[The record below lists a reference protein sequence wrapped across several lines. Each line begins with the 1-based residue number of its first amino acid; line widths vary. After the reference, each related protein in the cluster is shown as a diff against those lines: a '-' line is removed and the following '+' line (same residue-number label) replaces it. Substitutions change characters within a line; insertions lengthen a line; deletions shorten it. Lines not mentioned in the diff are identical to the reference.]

1 MNQVLSHQ
9 AILRAAEA
17 SYGDRI
23 ALTSAAAG
31 DITYRELA
39 AKVRRLADAVTR
51 AGLAPG
57 DVVTWYSHNRCEYL
71 ITYYATALVGLRF
84 CPLNYWLRERE
95 LGLILGLVKPR
106 LAFVEEGLRDKFTVA
121 ARPSFAGR
129 LVELPEK
136 SERSSGSTMDWQ
148 ALAELG
154 SPEAPWPDSDS
165 SAVHEIIF
173 TSGTTGHPKGVMRS
187 ASKRIF
193 DSLIGATM
201 FQLHRDDHLMSM
213 GPQFHIGG
221 AAVPGPV
228 LLQGGRVTVLRRFE
242 PEAVAAALRGGVT
255 YLQGVPAHFNLL
267 FDSGVLNHLDVSS
280 VRGVY
285 LGGSLV
291 TYALDQEVARRFP
304 AATIAHG
311 YGSTESGPYSIGL
324 RGPDVLSRPGTIG
337 LPAPGVEAR
346 VASLQ
351 GGEAAP
357 GEVGELLVRAPNV
370 MDGYFGNDELT
381 RQVIDSDGWY
391 HTGDMVRR
399 DADGYF
405 YVADRKKDMIIS
417 GGENVYSREVEDVI
431 SQHESVSEVAVIGTP
446 DPVYEECVTAV
457 VRLRDGQHVS
467 AQELREFTRTRL
479 AGYKVPRRVEFVADL
494 PRNGVS
500 KVDKPAL
507 RATYGSVFAERQE
520 SE

>member
-1 MNQVLSHQ
+1 MLSHQ
-9 AILRAAEA
+9 AILRAAAA

-23 ALTSAAAG
+23 AITSAAAG
-31 DITYRELA
+31 DITHREFA
-39 AKVRRLADAVTR
+39 ALVRRLADALAQT
-51 AGLAPG
+51 GLTPG
-57 DVVTWYSHNRCEYL
+57 DVVTWYSYNRYEYL
-71 ITYYATALVGLRF
+71 VTYYATALAGLRF

-95 LGLILGLVKPR
+95 LGLILGLVKPK
-106 LAFVEEGLRDKFTVA
+106 LAVVEEGLRDRFKLA
-121 ARPSFAGR
+121 AGQAFAGQ
-129 LVELPEK
+129 LIELPET
-136 SERSSGSTMDWQ
+136 SDRSSGPVADWQ
-148 ALAELG
+148 TFAELG
-154 SPEAPWPDSDS
+154 RPDAPWPDSDS
-165 SAVHEIIF
+165 DSAAVHEIIF
-173 TSGTTGHPKGVMRS
+173 TSGTTGQPKGVMRS
-187 ASKRIF
+187 ARKRIF
-193 DSLIGATM
+193 DSLIGATV

-267 FDSGVLNHLDVSS
+267 FESGVLDRLDVSG

-291 TYALDQEVARRFP
+291 TFALDQEVARRFP

-324 RGPDVLSRPGTIG
+324 RGPDVLTRPGTIG
-337 LPAPGVEAR
+337 LPAPGVEAK
-346 VASLQ
+346 VIDPG

-357 GEVGELLVRAPNV
+357 GDVGELLVRAPNV

-381 RQVIDSDGWY
+381 RQVIDADGWY
-391 HTGDMVRR
+391 HTGDLVRR
-399 DADGYF
+399 DDDGYF

-417 GGENVYSREVEDVI
+417 GGENVYSREVEDVV
-431 SQHESVSEVAVIGTP
+431 SQHQSVSEVAVIGTP

-457 VRLRDGQHVS
+457 VRLRDTHQVS
-467 AQELREFTRTRL
+467 ADELRDFTRTRL
-479 AGYKVPRRVEFVADL
+479 AGYKVPRRFEFVGDL
-494 PRNGVS
+494 PRNAVG
-500 KVDKPAL
+500 KVDKSAL
-507 RATYGSVFAERQE
+507 RQTYGSVFTGHEDAG
-520 SE
+520 

>member
-1 MNQVLSHQ
+1 VLSHQ
-9 AILRAAEA
+9 AILRAAAA

-23 ALTSAAAG
+23 AITSAASG
-31 DITYRELA
+31 DITHGEFVQA
-39 AKVRRLADAVTR
+39 VRRLADALSK

-57 DVVTWYSHNRCEYL
+57 DVVTWYSYNRYEYL
-71 ITYYATALVGLRF
+71 VTYYATALAGLRF
-84 CPLNYWLRERE
+84 SPLNYWLRERE
-95 LGLILGLVKPR
+95 LGLILGLLRPK
-106 LAFVEEGLRDKFTVA
+106 LAFVEEGLRERFA
-121 ARPSFAGR
+121 AAAGPSFAGQT
-129 LVELPEK
+129 VELPETND
-136 SERSSGSTMDWQ
+136 RSSGPLMNWQ
-148 ALAELG
+148 ELAELG
-154 SPEAPWPDSDS
+154 SPDGPWPDSDS
-165 SAVHEIIF
+165 AAVHEIIF
-173 TSGTTGHPKGVMRS
+173 TSGTTGQPKGVMRS
-187 ASKRIF
+187 ARKRVF
-193 DSLIGATM
+193 DSLIGATV

-228 LLQGGRVTVLRRFE
+228 LLQGGHVTVLRRFE

-267 FDSGVLNHLDVSS
+267 FESGVLDRLDVSS

-291 TYALDQEVARRFP
+291 TFALDQEVARRFP

-324 RGPDVLSRPGTIG
+324 RGPAVLGRPGTIG

-346 VASLQ
+346 VIDRQ

-370 MDGYFGNDELT
+370 MDGYLGNDELT
-381 RQVIDSDGWY
+381 RQVIDAGGWY
-391 HTGDMVRR
+391 HTGDLVRR

-417 GGENVYSREVEDVI
+417 GGENVYSREVEDVV
-431 SQHESVSEVAVIGTP
+431 SQHQSVSEVAVIGTP

-457 VRLRDGQHVS
+457 VRLRDTHHVS
-467 AQELREFTRTRL
+467 ADELRDFTRTRL
-479 AGYKVPRRVEFVADL
+479 AGYKVPRRFEFVGDL
-494 PRNGVS
+494 PLNAVG
-500 KVDKPAL
+500 KVDKSAL
-507 RATYGSVFAERQE
+507 RQTYGSVFSGHEDAG
-520 SE
+520 